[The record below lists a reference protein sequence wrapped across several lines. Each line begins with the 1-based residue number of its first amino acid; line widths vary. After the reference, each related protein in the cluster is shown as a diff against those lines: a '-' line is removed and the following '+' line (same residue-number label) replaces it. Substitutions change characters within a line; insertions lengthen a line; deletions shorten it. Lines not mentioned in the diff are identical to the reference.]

1 MVYNCNSGMFFS
13 RSILFLFLVLPP
25 EMLYAF
31 SLYCNIQYK
40 PVGRVL
46 VVLFFL
52 FFFISS
58 YLNSLSILCVS
69 SSFFYCYLC
78 FVISYSSSFSIS
90 FHFFSLAYTFL
101 YSSFA
106 NIPIHHDSHHLF
118 RSLSRC
124 VLSQVHIL

>member
-13 RSILFLFLVLPP
+13 RSILFPFLVLPP

-69 SSFFYCYLC
+69 SSFFLLLSLFCD
-78 FVISYSSSFSIS
+78 FVFFEFFYFLP
-90 FHFFSLAYTFL
+90 FFSLAYTFL